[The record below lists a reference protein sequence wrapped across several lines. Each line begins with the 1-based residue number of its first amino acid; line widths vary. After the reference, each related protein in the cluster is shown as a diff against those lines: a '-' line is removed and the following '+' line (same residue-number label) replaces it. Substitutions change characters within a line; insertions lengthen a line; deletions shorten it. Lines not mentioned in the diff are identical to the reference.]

1 VNNRLV
7 RFHLREAQEALQRA
21 VEDMPTDAE
30 YGEGDLFP
38 AMQHI
43 YHHLNTAWNARD
55 ASEAEAEPG
64 TDEQF
69 DRWGAFPQDFPLL
82 RVG

>member
-1 VNNRLV
+1 MNKDLV
-7 RFHLREAQEALQRA
+7 GFHIREANEELQRT
-21 VEDMPTDAE
+21 VDEISKDPE
-30 YGEGDLFP
+30 YGEGELLL

-55 ASEAEAEPG
+55 ASHAEADPG

-69 DRWGAFPQDFPLL
+69 NRWGQFPADLPLME
-82 RVG
+82 VE